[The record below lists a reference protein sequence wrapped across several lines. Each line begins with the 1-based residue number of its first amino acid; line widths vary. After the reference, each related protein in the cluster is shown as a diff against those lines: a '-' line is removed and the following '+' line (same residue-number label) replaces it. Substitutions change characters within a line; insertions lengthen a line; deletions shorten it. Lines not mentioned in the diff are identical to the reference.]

1 MLQSQSAGVEGGRL
15 DWPQLHFQGQ
25 GTLLKA
31 KCMLRK
37 WGAEAHSPQQ
47 QSRNSSLFGG

>member
-1 MLQSQSAGVEGGRL
+1 MQVGEQVFIDASREISPKAGFHAAKPECGGVEGCRL

-31 KCMLRK
+31 
-37 WGAEAHSPQQ
+37 
-47 QSRNSSLFGG
+47 